1 MEHRI
6 LAFEELIAPLSYKKV
21 MFVVECLSIEGC
33 ESPDIM
39 SELTEVM
46 NLGFGS
52 EYDEW
57 EDFLDFGF
65 VVIEGAPTAE
75 NIAEASLL
83 VDYLRHERFQPLI
96 QADLFVDGVLLGSS
110 WSGNQSAESVNQP
123 VPKQVKPVKSVLIR
137 FPLERVARHSETDSK
152 K

>member
-1 MEHRI
+1 MEPRI
-6 LAFEELIAPLSYKKV
+6 LAFEELIASLSYKKV
-21 MFVVECLSIEGC
+21 MLVVECLSIEGC

-110 WSGNQSAESVNQP
+110 WSGNQSPESVNQP

>member
-21 MFVVECLSIEGC
+21 MLVVECLSIEGC

-137 FPLERVARHSETDSK
+137 FPLERVARHSEKDGK

>member
-21 MFVVECLSIEGC
+21 MLVVECLSSEGC

>member
-6 LAFEELIAPLSYKKV
+6 LAFVELIAPLSHKKV
-21 MFVVECLSIEGC
+21 MLVVECLSIEGC

>member
-21 MFVVECLSIEGC
+21 MLVVECLSIEGC

-137 FPLERVARHSETDSK
+137 FPLERVARHSETDGK

>member
-1 MEHRI
+1 
-6 LAFEELIAPLSYKKV
+6 
-21 MFVVECLSIEGC
+21 
-33 ESPDIM
+33 M

-137 FPLERVARHSETDSK
+137 FPLERVARHSEIDSK

>member
-21 MFVVECLSIEGC
+21 MLAVECLSIEGC

>member
-6 LAFEELIAPLSYKKV
+6 LAFEELIAPLSHKKV
-21 MFVVECLSIEGC
+21 MLVVECLSIDGC
-33 ESPDIM
+33 ENPDIM
-39 SELTEVM
+39 NELMEVM

-65 VVIEGAPTAE
+65 VVIEGAPTSE
-75 NIAEASLL
+75 NIAEASSLIE
-83 VDYLRHERFQPLI
+83 YLRHEKFQPLI
-96 QADLFVDGVLLGSS
+96 QADLFVDGVLLSSS
-110 WSGNQSAESVNQP
+110 WTGMPESGP
-123 VPKQVKPVKSVLIR
+123 VFEPISKPVKSVVIR
-137 FPLERVARHSETDSK
+137 FPLERVGRRSEPETK

>member
-21 MFVVECLSIEGC
+21 MLVVECLSLEGC

>member
-21 MFVVECLSIEGC
+21 MLVVECLSIQGC

-39 SELTEVM
+39 SELSEVM

-137 FPLERVARHSETDSK
+137 FPLERVARHSEIDSK